1 MEPRKYDFVEV
12 TLEPDDYEKV
22 KEVYRLHKEQA
33 NKLFSLSSGVSSDE
47 DIMQVIKN
55 DIENNIKSPSLFVM
69 VRLSKAL
76 DVEITELYK
85 VKW

>member
-1 MEPRKYDFVEV
+1 MHIEILLKQVRNEKNI
-12 TLEPDDYEKV
+12 TL
-22 KEVYRLHKEQA
+22 
-33 NKLFSLSSGVSSDE
+33 NKLSEKSGVSTTH
-47 DIMQVIKN
+47 IN
-55 DIENNIKSPSLFVM
+55 DIENNIKRPSLFVM

>member
-1 MEPRKYDFVEV
+1 MHIEILLKQIREEKNM
-12 TLEPDDYEKV
+12 TLSKLSEK
-22 KEVYRLHKEQA
+22 
-33 NKLFSLSSGVSSDE
+33 SGVSTTH
-47 DIMQVIKN
+47 IN
-55 DIENNIKSPSLFVM
+55 DIENNIKSPSLLVM

>member
-1 MEPRKYDFVEV
+1 MNYTQLTEKKKVEIEILLKQV
-12 TLEPDDYEKV
+12 RQKKNMTLSKLSEK
-22 KEVYRLHKEQA
+22 
-33 NKLFSLSSGVSSDE
+33 SGVSSTH
-47 DIMQVIKN
+47 IN

>member
-1 MEPRKYDFVEV
+1 MRIEILLKQVRQKKNI
-12 TLEPDDYEKV
+12 TL
-22 KEVYRLHKEQA
+22 
-33 NKLFSLSSGVSSDE
+33 NKLSEKSGISTTH
-47 DIMQVIKN
+47 IN

>member
-1 MEPRKYDFVEV
+1 MHIEILLKKVRNEKNM
-12 TLEPDDYEKV
+12 TL
-22 KEVYRLHKEQA
+22 
-33 NKLFSLSSGVSSDE
+33 NKLSEKSGVSTTH
-47 DIMQVIKN
+47 IN

>member
-1 MEPRKYDFVEV
+1 MHIEI
-12 TLEPDDYEKV
+12 LL
-22 KEVYRLHKEQA
+22 KEVRNQKNITL
-33 NKLFSLSSGVSSDE
+33 NKLSEKSGVSTTH
-47 DIMQVIKN
+47 IN

-76 DVEITELYK
+76 DVDITELYK

>member
-1 MEPRKYDFVEV
+1 MHIEILLKQVRQKKNI
-12 TLEPDDYEKV
+12 TLN
-22 KEVYRLHKEQA
+22 RLSER
-33 NKLFSLSSGVSSDE
+33 SGVSTTH
-47 DIMQVIKN
+47 IN

>member
-1 MEPRKYDFVEV
+1 MHIEILLKQVRQKKNM
-12 TLEPDDYEKV
+12 TLSKLSEK
-22 KEVYRLHKEQA
+22 
-33 NKLFSLSSGVSSDE
+33 SGVSSTH
-47 DIMQVIKN
+47 IN